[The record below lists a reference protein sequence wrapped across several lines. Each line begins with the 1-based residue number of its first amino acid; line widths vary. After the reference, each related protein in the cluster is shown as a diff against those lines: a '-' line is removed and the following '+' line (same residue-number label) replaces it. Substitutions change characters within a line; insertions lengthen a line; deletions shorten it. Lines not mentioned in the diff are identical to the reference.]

1 MEWKMIIKKRWRNGK
16 MDARMNKEREID
28 EMQMLQRG
36 DIIPGDDRSLRRDEQ
51 MVSFEMYQRKEEE
64 GRTEV
69 VTHFEFRNE

>member
-1 MEWKMIIKKRWRNGK
+1 MIIKKRWRNVK